1 MDIKALT
8 ASFKDP
14 SGFVFS
20 CNGRIYRQINAEY
33 KDDYEMLMNS
43 GLYAEL
49 AKSGFLISHTEAA
62 LELPPGAYKIIEP
75 VEIPFISYPYE
86 WCFGQLKDAA
96 LLTLAIQKKAFGH
109 GMSLKD
115 ASAFNIQFIGSKPV
129 FIDTLS
135 FEKYPEGK
143 PWIAYKQFCEHFL
156 APLALAAFKDIRL
169 AQLARVHLDG
179 IPLELAAK
187 LLPIRAK
194 MNPAIFF
201 HIILHARAQES
212 LSNRSL
218 AATAD
223 GQKFSRAA
231 FAELI
236 DNLEAAVKNL
246 AWKSEKTVWTDYGGE
261 TCESY
266 DKSALEQKKFIVE
279 KFVKSVGPNN
289 TWDIGANSGTFSRI
303 AANTGSYVVSMDND
317 TSVIEKNYLKAKAD
331 GQKNLLPLLADIT
344 NPTPGTGWANAE
356 RDSLTDRKKPDLVLA
371 LALIHHLA
379 IAKNIP
385 LAEIARFFAD
395 ICESLAIEFIPK
407 EDRQVQRLLNCREDI
422 FVDYNETVFEAEFNR
437 YFKIREKIRLTDS
450 KRTLYL
456 MIHKKRHELA

>member
-1 MDIKALT
+1 MDIKALP

-20 CNGRIYRQINAEY
+20 RNGRIYRQINTAY
-33 KDDYEMLMNS
+33 KSDYEMLINS

-49 AKSGFLISHTEAA
+49 AKAGFLISHMDAT
-62 LELPPGAYKIIEP
+62 LELPTGAYKIIEP

-86 WCFGQLKDAA
+86 WCFDQLKDAA
-96 LLTLAIQKKAFGH
+96 LLTLAIQKKAFGR
-109 GMSLKD
+109 GMILKD
-115 ASAFNIQFIGSKPV
+115 ASAFNVQFIGSKPI

-135 FEKYPEGK
+135 FEQYREEK
-143 PWIAYKQFCEHFL
+143 PWAAYKQFCEHFL

-187 LLPIRAK
+187 LLPLRAK
-194 MNPAIFF
+194 TIPAIFF
-201 HIILHARAQES
+201 HIVLHARAQKS
-212 LSNRSL
+212 LSNRNV
-218 AATAD
+218 ATTAN

-236 DNLEAAVKNL
+236 DNLETTVNNL
-246 AWKSEKTVWTDYGGE
+246 TWRPEKTVWTDYGGE

-266 DKSALEQKKFIVE
+266 DNAALEQKKSLVE
-279 KFVKSVGPNN
+279 KFVKSVGPKN

-303 AANTGSYVVSMDND
+303 AANTGTYVVSIDSD
-317 TSVIEKNYLKAKAD
+317 PSVIEKNYLTAKTD
-331 GQKNLLPLLADIT
+331 RQNNLLPLLADIT
-344 NPTPGTGWANAE
+344 NPTPGIGWANAE
-356 RDSLTDRKKPDLVLA
+356 RDSLADRKKPNMVLA

-385 LAEIARFFAD
+385 LATIACFFGD
-395 ICESLAIEFIPK
+395 ICDSLAIEFIPK

-422 FVDYNETVFEAEFNR
+422 FVDYNEKVFETEFDR

-456 MIHKKRHELA
+456 MIHNKTQ

>member
-1 MDIKALT
+1 MEIKAQA

-14 SGFVFS
+14 SGFVFFR
-20 CNGRIYRQINAEY
+20 NGRIYRQINTRYQA
-33 KDDYEMLMNS
+33 DYEMLINS

-49 AKSGFLISHTEAA
+49 AKAGFLISHADTA
-62 LELPPGAYKIIEP
+62 LELPTGAYKIIEP
-75 VEIPFISYPYE
+75 VEIPFVSYPYE

-135 FEKYPEGK
+135 FEKYREGR

-187 LLPIRAK
+187 LLPLRAK
-194 MNPAIFF
+194 TNPAIFF
-201 HIILHARAQES
+201 HIFLHARAQAS
-212 LSNRSL
+212 LSNRNI
-218 AATAD
+218 ATTAG
-223 GQKFSRAA
+223 GQIFSRAA
-231 FAELI
+231 FSELI

-246 AWKSEKTVWTDYGGE
+246 VWKPEKTVWTDYGGE

-266 DKSALEQKKFIVE
+266 DNAALEQKKSVVE
-279 KFVKSVGPNN
+279 KFVKSVGPKN

-303 AANTGSYVVSMDND
+303 AANAGSYVVSMDND
-317 TSVIEKNYLKAKAD
+317 PSVIEKNYLEAKAN

-356 RDSLTDRKKPDLVLA
+356 RDSLTDRKNPDIVLA

-385 LAEIARFFAD
+385 LEAIARFFAD
-395 ICESLAIEFIPK
+395 ICGSLAIEFIPK

-422 FVDYNETVFEAEFNR
+422 FVDYNESAFEAEFSR
-437 YFKIREKIRLTDS
+437 YFEIREKTKLTDS

-456 MIHKKRHELA
+456 MIRKKTL